1 MFTLK
6 FYRQGGLQETVV
18 SAAWYEVFGSDGR
31 FTIVTHQEMPSNDGV
46 GFEISNIDD
55 EKATGHFQHCY
66 IENQKGKTIS
76 AYRANGITSIGESE
90 TIADEASGD

>member
-46 GFEISNIDD
+46 GFEISNNDD
-55 EKATGHFQHCY
+55 EKGYWTL
-66 IENQKGKTIS
+66 S
-76 AYRANGITSIGESE
+76 ALLYRKSE
-90 TIADEASGD
+90 G